1 MPDDPNTP
9 DPNAGQAGGTPPAGT
24 PPQGGQ
30 SPQGTPPGGTPPAQR
45 TFTQEEVNQLTG
57 RAREE
62 GRQAALKKAGGEG
75 NPPKPDG
82 QNGSGV
88 TAPQVPNVEE
98 LIQRSVQQALQAAGV
113 DPFTQTARAAGYSD
127 AQIKLARAAHD
138 VEKPADLG
146 KWLTE
151 WPASIGM
158 QINRGGANGAA
169 PQGGPQVG
177 APRTVKRL
185 EQESGLVDVFSLSDE
200 EVAAMPI
207 EQLVAHFEKA
217 KDAAR
222 QSQGAPLLPR
232 ALRKK

>member
-1 MPDDPNTP
+1 MADDPNTP

-24 PPQGGQ
+24 PPPGGQ
-30 SPQGTPPGGTPPAQR
+30 QPQGQPPAAK
-45 TFTQEEVNQLTG
+45 TFTQEEVNQLVG

-62 GRQAALKKAGGEG
+62 GRSAALKKAGTEG
-75 NPPKPDG
+75 SQQQKDG
-82 QNGSGV
+82 QGGNTSA
-88 TAPQVPNVEE
+88 TPPQLPNVEE
-98 LIQRSVQQALQAAGV
+98 LINRAITTALQAAGV
-113 DPFTQTARAAGYSD
+113 DPFTQAARAAGYSD
-127 AQIKLARAAHD
+127 AQIKLARAAAD

-146 KWLTE
+146 RWLTE

-158 QINRGGANGAA
+158 QINHGGAQPGAA

-177 APRTVKRL
+177 APRVVKRL
-185 EQESGLVDVFSLSDE
+185 EQESGLVDVFSLSDA

-217 KDAAR
+217 RDAAR
-222 QSQGAPLLPR
+222 QAQGAPLLPR

>member
-24 PPQGGQ
+24 PPPGQQGGQ
-30 SPQGTPPGGTPPAQR
+30 PPAGSPPAPR

-75 NPPKPDG
+75 SSSSKPEG

-98 LIQRSVQQALQAAGV
+98 LIQRSISQALQAAGV
-113 DPFTQTARAAGYSD
+113 DPFTQQARAAGYSD
-127 AQIKLARAAHD
+127 AQIKLARAAAD
-138 VEKPADLG
+138 VEKPPDLG

-158 QINRGGANGAA
+158 QLNPGGAQSSAA

-185 EQESGLVDVFSLSDE
+185 EQESGLVDVFSLSDA
-200 EVAAMPI
+200 EVTAMPI